1 VVKNWVKEETSYD
14 LGGGYFL
21 QKADTDV
28 FVKYLVIYSSRNQ
41 WLFNDFNGFV
51 KDMKNM
57 NEEQLNS
64 LFWIYQNNKR
74 VGGVMVS
81 PNMVVYPFFIPPFES
96 RYTVFDKLNKAMSV
110 WSDPNKQIMIY
121 NVTEEEKK
129 IFVSLG
135 YKISSERCAMIKPTD
150 KYCIEFEKDIKVTNL
165 AEAYNEETVEKLARF
180 FCEAH
185 IGSVDDRGASDE
197 AVKSKLNMLKYF
209 FNLFDENK
217 TLDCSC
223 FLTVRDKIIGACIVG
238 KDDEQQPYGYA
249 AIVDVAVLPQ
259 YRGRGLAGKMIDYS
273 ISKASKYSAAVYL
286 GVTIGNDAQSLYIKK
301 GFISGITLTSLF
313 R

>member
-1 VVKNWVKEETSYD
+1 
-14 LGGGYFL
+14 
-21 QKADTDV
+21 
-28 FVKYLVIYSSRNQ
+28 
-41 WLFNDFNGFV
+41 
-51 KDMKNM
+51 
-57 NEEQLNS
+57 
-64 LFWIYQNNKR
+64 
-74 VGGVMVS
+74 MVA
-81 PNMVVYPFFIPPFES
+81 PNMVVYPFFIPPYES
-96 RYTVFDKLNKAMSV
+96 RYIVFDKLNKALSV
-110 WSDPNKQIMIY
+110 WSDLNKQIFIY

-135 YKISSERCAMIKPTD
+135 YKIGSERCAMIKPTD
-150 KYCIEFEKDIKVTNL
+150 KYFIEFEEDIKVTNL
-165 AEAYNEETVEKLARF
+165 TEAFNEETVEKLAQF

-185 IGSVDDRGASDE
+185 KGSVDDRGASNE

-209 FNLFDENK
+209 FNLFDKNK

-238 KDDEQQPYGYA
+238 KDDEQPYGYA

-286 GVTIGNDAQSLYIKK
+286 GVTIGNDAQSLYVKK
-301 GFISGITLTSLF
+301 GFVSGITLTSLF